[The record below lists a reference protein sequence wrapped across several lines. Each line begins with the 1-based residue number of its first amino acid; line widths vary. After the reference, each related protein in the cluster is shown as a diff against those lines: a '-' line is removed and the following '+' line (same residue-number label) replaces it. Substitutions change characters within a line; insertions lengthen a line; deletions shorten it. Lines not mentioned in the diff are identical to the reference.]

1 MGDKNPVFEHAAV
14 MFNIYVIDDRVPTCM
29 WHVTHGRCAMA
40 SDEADPFKKKI
51 KSMAATTN
59 ICSYS

>member
-1 MGDKNPVFEHAAV
+1 MGDKILFLS
-14 MFNIYVIDDRVPTCM
+14 MLQLCYVIDDRVPTCM